1 MGGLEMTAAEPQRN
15 LQRSL
20 ASTFGPHIQAVCD
33 RTAHALASC
42 GYAGMLVYAGSPL
55 PVFEDDRTYPFEAN
69 APFKVWVPLS
79 DAPGSFVW
87 FAPGSPPRLIIE
99 RPEDYWYKPPSL
111 PQGYWV
117 RHFEVHTVADRAA
130 ARALLP
136 ADLSRAAYIGDAFDG
151 LDDFRLG
158 AINPRPL
165 LRRLDYARAAK
176 TPYELVCLREAS
188 RLGALGHVAAAAAF
202 AAGASE
208 FEIELAFLEACGL
221 REQEL
226 PYNPIIALNASAA
239 VLHYQVLEKAAPL
252 ERHSLLI
259 DAGAEFAGYA
269 CDITRTYAGADR
281 EFGTLIARM
290 DEMQQRLCADVR
302 AGVDWRDVQQRA
314 HELTAEVLRDGDL
327 IRCSAASAVG
337 TGVTRVFLPHGIGHL
352 LGLEVHDVGGLM
364 RTAEGGEIERPEG
377 HPYLRLTR
385 VLEAGFVVTMEPGIY
400 FIPQLL
406 EAARADGR
414 GRHINW
420 SRVEA
425 LAHFGGIRIEDDL
438 AVTATGC
445 ENLTRDAFRSL

>member
-1 MGGLEMTAAEPQRN
+1 
-15 LQRSL
+15 
-20 ASTFGPHIQAVCD
+20 
-33 RTAHALASC
+33 
-42 GYAGMLVYAGSPL
+42 
-55 PVFEDDRTYPFEAN
+55 
-69 APFKVWVPLS
+69 
-79 DAPGSFVW
+79 
-87 FAPGSPPRLIIE
+87 
-99 RPEDYWYKPPSL
+99 
-111 PQGYWV
+111 
-117 RHFEVHTVADRAA
+117 
-130 ARALLP
+130 
-136 ADLSRAAYIGDAFDG
+136 
-151 LDDFRLG
+151 
-158 AINPRPL
+158 
-165 LRRLDYARAAK
+165 
-176 TPYELVCLREAS
+176 
-188 RLGALGHVAAAAAF
+188 
-202 AAGASE
+202 
-208 FEIELAFLEACGL
+208 
-221 REQEL
+221 
-226 PYNPIIALNASAA
+226 
-239 VLHYQVLEKAAPL
+239 
-252 ERHSLLI
+252 
-259 DAGAEFAGYA
+259 
-269 CDITRTYAGADR
+269 
-281 EFGTLIARM
+281 
-290 DEMQQRLCADVR
+290 MQQRLCADVR